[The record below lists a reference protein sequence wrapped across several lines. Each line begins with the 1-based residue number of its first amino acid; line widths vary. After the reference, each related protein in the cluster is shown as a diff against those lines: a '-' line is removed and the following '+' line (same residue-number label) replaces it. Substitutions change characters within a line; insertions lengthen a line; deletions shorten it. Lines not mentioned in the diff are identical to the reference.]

1 MTPPPHDP
9 EGKDELRQTRA
20 FRGRVLSMIAL
31 EHLYHLEHHLY
42 PAVPHHNWPEL
53 ARRLDPFFRSSGVR
67 PLRLW
72 F

>member
-1 MTPPPHDP
+1 M
-9 EGKDELRQTRA
+9 
-20 FRGRVLSMIAL
+20 

-53 ARRLDPFFRSSGVR
+53 ARRLDPHFRSAGLSLIVLG
-67 PLRLW
+67 